1 MITALIIGIGIGCIY
16 GFIAMGFSLIYR
28 TTGIM
33 NFGQGAFVMLAAMGA
48 GYTSHEWGFPLWAAA
63 LVGLACAMLGGLVLV
78 FGIVLPLWRRR
89 ASEFIIMLGTLL
101 FLVAAENIVL
111 NVMGSDPR
119 SVPPIEPHF
128 PVVTEF
134 FRFDSQYLWIVLLAI
149 IIAVA
154 LGLFISR
161 TPTGVAMRAVATDR
175 DVAQLMG
182 VSPKR
187 IAVVVFL
194 VAALIGGIA
203 GVLVAPLQFAA
214 WNTASLYNIKAFTA
228 AVLGGV
234 LDVRTA
240 FLGGLVL
247 GIAESL
253 TVTYLSSTYLDVIT
267 LGLLLILL
275 LLRPVGLFGKRIA
288 VKY

>member
-48 GYTSHEWGFPLWAAA
+48 GYTSHEWGLPLWAAA
-63 LVGLACAMLGGLVLV
+63 LVGIACAMLGGLVLV

-119 SVPPIEPHF
+119 AVPPLEPHF

-134 FRFDSQYLWIVLLAI
+134 FRFDSQYLWIVLIAI

-154 LGLFISR
+154 LSLFISR
-161 TPTGVAMRAVATDR
+161 TPTGVAMRAVAIDR
-175 DVAQLMG
+175 DVAQQMG

-194 VAALIGGIA
+194 VAALIGGIG

-267 LGLLLILL
+267 LGLLLVLL